1 MVNLKCWK
9 ISENIRNRPGKR
21 RDGLK
26 NLPLRGRGTAAQAAV
41 EEGRWMRKRCA
52 ISNCSH
58 EKRPSSVS
66 LTRASSTFYGIAATG
81 SYVRLDSL
89 HDAPPGGEAFWDVSI
104 DKKRMKFCTTSDAIP
119 SSCFVKIVINYEFSR
134 GLLTAV
140 WKSGILLSVRKYR

>member
-1 MVNLKCWK
+1 MSKMVNLKCWK

-21 RDGLK
+21 RGGLK

-66 LTRASSTFYGIAATG
+66 LTRVGSTFYGIAATG
-81 SYVRLDSL
+81 SYIRFNSL
-89 HDAPPGGEAFWDVSI
+89 GDAPPGGKLFHSI
-104 DKKRMKFCTTSDAIP
+104 TRKRRQW
-119 SSCFVKIVINYEFSR
+119 SSSPETR
-134 GLLTAV
+134 
-140 WKSGILLSVRKYR
+140 